1 MSAIREALIYQKE
14 ELKRKLEQRYIQRDA
29 SINNIE
35 SDIIKVITGPRR
47 AGKSF
52 FAIHALQEIDNF
64 GYANYD
70 DETLAGAENYNE
82 VISEI
87 NVLYNNPRYILLDEI
102 QNLDKWELFVNRLHR
117 QGHNLVITGS
127 NSNLLSMEL
136 ATHLTGRHLTTD
148 LLPLSFKEIA
158 TRNNSE
164 VPESEFKA
172 LFSDYLVNGGYPEPL
187 VKNLDYAEYL
197 STLFESVI
205 YKDIVRR
212 YRIRKPR
219 IIEEIATYL
228 IANLSREFSYNKL
241 ADMTMLKSPHSV
253 KRYVDFL
260 KEGFIFFEVERY
272 STKISERVKANRKIY
287 CIDNGFINSKVHG
300 NSRDTG
306 KLYENLV
313 AIEIKR
319 RTLREHLEFFYWK
332 NAQQEEVDFVIKDG
346 TKITKLIQVCSDPR
360 AQVTKSREVRALL
373 KASVDLRCD
382 DLTVLTEDYESE
394 EIVEWFGVSKPV
406 KFIATWRWLL
416 SG

>member
-158 TRNNSE
+158 TRNNRE

-382 DLTVLTEDYESE
+382 DLTVLTEDYEGD